1 MGSLHWGTLIIG
13 FLLGAF
19 FGGKVLGAIGVGGKS
34 S

>member
-1 MGSLHWGTLIIG
+1 VTGLHWGCLLIG

-19 FGGKVLGAIGVGGKS
+19 FGGKVLGLVGVKS